1 MTDPG
6 ATRDPFHR
14 HPHLTTVG
22 AAALVGFVVAVVAF
36 AGSGVAAVCL
46 GTVAVTAVLAALAEA
61 MSARL
66 GRPLVPR
73 LLTGDGM
80 DSFKGVGRTGWI
92 DAGGWGDAG
101 GGGGGDGGGGG

>member
-1 MTDPG
+1 MTDPNVS
-6 ATRDPFHR
+6 RDPFHR
-14 HPHLTTVG
+14 HPHLATLA
-22 AAALVGFVVAVVAF
+22 AAALVGFVVAVIAF

-46 GTVAVTAVLAALAEA
+46 GTVAATLVLAGLAEA
-61 MSARL
+61 VSARL
-66 GRPLVPR
+66 GHALVPR

-80 DSFKGVGRTGWI
+80 DSFKGVSRTGWI